1 MLVRICGENEST
13 NTSTILPYRTDVSMF
28 RLRSNVL
35 LLLLLAV
42 ARQQVALSSSSIAD
56 EYAPDSEVLL
66 AEEEESSS
74 SSVDTLELEIQLVA
88 LKESHRDES
97 LPPVRSWHVACNGGL
112 LCVNISFLVPH
123 SSILLL
129 ST

>member
-1 MLVRICGENEST
+1 
-13 NTSTILPYRTDVSMF
+13 MF

-42 ARQQVALSSSSIAD
+42 ALQQVALSSSSSLAD
-56 EYAPDSEVLL
+56 EYAPDGEVFL
-66 AEEEESSS
+66 AEEEES
-74 SSVDTLELEIQLVA
+74 SSVDTLELEIQLAA
-88 LKESHRDES
+88 LKESYRDES

-123 SSILLL
+123 SSILTL

>member
-1 MLVRICGENEST
+1 
-13 NTSTILPYRTDVSMF
+13 MF

-42 ARQQVALSSSSIAD
+42 ALQQVALSSSSSLAD
-56 EYAPDSEVLL
+56 EYAPDGEVFL

-74 SSVDTLELEIQLVA
+74 SSVDTLELEIQLAA
-88 LKESHRDES
+88 LKESYRDES

-123 SSILLL
+123 SSILTL